1 MKNQL
6 VPLQLADKAKKLS
19 LWVSLPLV
27 TKSFVVSSAFN
38 SGTEKDQVFR
48 KGEQIKGVRITPT

>member
-48 KGEQIKGVRITPT
+48 KGEQIKGLG